1 MPVSPE
7 LYKKYK
13 TTVLEY
19 SNAVH
24 DSRQRGLTPAEI
36 ADKIG
41 LTEGEVK
48 EILAVA
54 EKDLPYS
61 WWPEADEFKRRSTL
75 KSLGLAKGGRA
86 LGSSRQRRAEAR
98 HARAREADEDDTT

>member
-13 TTVLEY
+13 TAILEY

-24 DSRQRGLTPAEI
+24 DSRKRGLTHAEI
-36 ADKIG
+36 AEKLG
-41 LTEGEVK
+41 LEEWEVK

-54 EKDLPYS
+54 EKDIPSS
-61 WWPEADEFKRRSTL
+61 WWPEADEFKKRSTL
-75 KSLGLAKGGRA
+75 KSLGRGGGRG
-86 LGSSRQRRAEAR
+86 LGRSRKRRAQAAKAQNKE
-98 HARAREADEDDTT
+98 EEP

>member
-13 TTVLEY
+13 TVILEY

-24 DSRQRGLTPAEI
+24 DSRKRGLTHIEI
-36 ADKIG
+36 AEKLG
-41 LTEGEVK
+41 LEEWEVK

-54 EKDLPYS
+54 EKDLPLS
-61 WWPEADEFKRRSTL
+61 WWSEADEFKKRSTL
-75 KSLGLAKGGRA
+75 KALGMGGGRG
-86 LGSSRQRRAEAR
+86 LGRSRQRRAQAAKENNQ
-98 HARAREADEDDTT
+98 EEES

>member
-13 TTVLEY
+13 TIVLEY

-24 DSRQRGLTPAEI
+24 DSRRRGLTHAEI
-36 ADKIG
+36 AENIG
-41 LTEGEVK
+41 LTEEEVR

-54 EKDLPYS
+54 EKDLPS
-61 WWPEADEFKRRSTL
+61 AWWPEADEFKKRSTL
-75 KSLGLAKGGRA
+75 KSLGMGEGRG
-86 LGSSRQRRAEAR
+86 LGRSRKRRAQSAK
-98 HARAREADEDDTT
+98 AGQEDKS